1 MDFREI
7 TTFLQ
12 IAQLKSFSKAAQK
25 LDYSQGAVT
34 IQIKHLEAEL
44 GVRLF
49 DRIGKQISL
58 THHGEL
64 FYQYAV
70 NLTKDLEQIRNTLS
84 SAKELTGTLTLGTIE
99 SLCSSVFPPILS
111 RYHRMFPQVNVNII
125 IDSPRV
131 LLDMLNENA
140 LDIVYFLDKRIYDH
154 RWVKVLEE
162 PEEIVFTASAS
173 HPLAGKSGL
182 DLDEVIAQPFLLTER
197 AASYRHILDRYLA
210 AYGKRIRPFL
220 EIGNTDFIVQ
230 MLEENTGVSLLP
242 LFSIRSRMERG
253 ILTPL
258 DVKNFH
264 MQVWRQIVYHKDKW
278 VTREMAEFLSLAGA
292 VPPENL
298 HPSTHGSSVFKDI
311 HN

>member
-1 MDFREI
+1 MEFREI

-34 IQIKHLEAEL
+34 VQIKHLEAEL

-58 THHGEL
+58 THHGEQ

-70 NLTKDLEQIRNTLS
+70 TLTKELEQIKSTIS
-84 SAKELTGTLTLGTIE
+84 SAKEPAGTLTLGTIE

-111 RYHRMFPQVNVNII
+111 QYHRMFPQVNVSII
-125 IDSPRV
+125 IDSPRT

-162 PEEIVFTASAS
+162 PEEIVFTASSS
-173 HPLAGKSGL
+173 HPLAGRTDL

-210 AYGKRIRPFL
+210 AYGKGIRPFL

-230 MLEENTGVSLLP
+230 MLRENTGVSLLP
-242 LFSIRSRMERG
+242 LFSIKNDMKNR

-258 DVKNFH
+258 KVKDFH

-278 VTREMAEFLSLAGA
+278 VTREMAEFLKLAGA
-292 VPPENL
+292 VSPDRLN
-298 HPSTHGSSVFKDI
+298 PSPQELPVFKNLD
-311 HN
+311 H